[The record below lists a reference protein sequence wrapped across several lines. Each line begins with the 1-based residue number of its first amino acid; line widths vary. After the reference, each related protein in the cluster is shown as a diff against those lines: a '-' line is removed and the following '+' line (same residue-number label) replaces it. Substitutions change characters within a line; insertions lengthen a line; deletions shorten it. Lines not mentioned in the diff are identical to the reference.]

1 MKNKHYSKELILEKA
16 ITLAREVGFKK
27 LTMRDLA
34 KSIGCSVM
42 PIYSTFDSKEML
54 IEEIYNKVVREL
66 ISIKGYFKRNNEVLK
81 HGITSPAFYRDMRDY
96 NTSTIN
102 VEELYSDTIS
112 LMQAEEKLKDFDES
126 ACSNIHFDISVY
138 ISGIVERQLNK
149 RRHFDNYEQF
159 CINTLHQFTETL
171 IMGYRQ
177 VVELEK

>member
-27 LTMRDLA
+27 LTMRNLA

-54 IEEIYNKVVREL
+54 IEEIYNKVVHEL
-66 ISIKGYFKRNNEVLK
+66 ITIKGYFKRNNEVLM

-96 NTSTIN
+96 NTSTLN
-102 VEELYSDTIS
+102 VEEHYSDTIS
-112 LMQAEEKLKDFDES
+112 LMQEEEKLKNFDERT
-126 ACSNIHFDISVY
+126 CSSIHFDISVY
-138 ISGIVERQLNK
+138 ITGIVERQLNK
-149 RRHFDNYEQF
+149 RQNFENYEQF
-159 CINTLHQFTETL
+159 CINTLHKFTETL